1 VNLTAPTCRFYTNF
15 LTISVYSLSPENRRS
30 VTIIEMINAT
40 RAKPI
45 PPMLLIQGLRLMVDW
60 FRPELPRG
68 THIIPTEKGFI
79 NDQIAIEYLKHYI
92 KHSDCGPDKP

>member
-1 VNLTAPTCRFYTNF
+1 
-15 LTISVYSLSPENRRS
+15 
-30 VTIIEMINAT
+30 MINAT